1 MLVRDLLKL
10 MQSDESRVHVVGRY
24 KAGLVDLYR
33 GDARKL
39 RKIVMINDIIERK
52 NWGGLDPEKCFLLRE
67 IDSIDS
73 GSEGEIKVSVQMPDS
88 YDHRDK
94 DGNPLDSTL

>member
-1 MLVRDLLKL
+1 MLVRDFLRLV
-10 MQSDESRVHVVGRY
+10 SDDEQIRAVGRY
-24 KAGLVDLYR
+24 KAGIVDLYE

-39 RKIVMINDIIERK
+39 RKIIMINDIIEKK

-67 IDSIDS
+67 VDNIAH
-73 GSEGEIKVSVQMPDS
+73 SEGALKISVQMPDS

-94 DGNPLDSTL
+94 DGNPLDSIL

>member
-10 MQSDESRVHVVGRY
+10 MQSDDSKIHVVGRY
-24 KAGLVDLYR
+24 KLGLVDLYV
-33 GDARKL
+33 GEARKL
-39 RKIVMINDIIERK
+39 RKIVMIHDIIEQQ

-67 IDSIDS
+67 VDSIDS
-73 GSEGEIKVSVQMPDS
+73 SENGEIKVSVQMPDS

-94 DGNPLDSTL
+94 AGNPLTATL

>member
-10 MQSDESRVHVVGRY
+10 MQSDDSKIHVVGRY
-24 KAGLVDLYR
+24 KLGLVDLYH

-39 RKIVMINDIIERK
+39 RRIVMMNDIIERK

-67 IDSIDS
+67 VNSIDS
-73 GSEGEIKVSVQMPDS
+73 SENGEIKVSVQMPDS
-88 YDHRDK
+88 YDHCDK
-94 DGNPLDSTL
+94 EGNPLDDSL

>member
-10 MQSDESRVHVVGRY
+10 MQSDDSKIHVVGRY
-24 KAGLVDLYR
+24 KLGLIDLYR
-33 GDARKL
+33 GEARKL

-67 IDSIDS
+67 VDSI
-73 GSEGEIKVSVQMPDS
+73 GNGETGEIKVSVQMPDS

-94 DGNPLDSTL
+94 DGNPLDDIL